1 MGSCDLVLR
10 SDYENINIAPIKCEL
25 SVCDL
30 QESRMRGMMSNMVLV
45 QYLFFAS
52 CSERGERMQNT
63 PIEMIRE

>member
-30 QESRMRGMMSNMVLV
+30 QESRMRGMMANMVLV
-45 QYLFFAS
+45 QYLFCVLFRKGRTDAKYS
-52 CSERGERMQNT
+52 D
-63 PIEMIRE
+63 

>member
-10 SDYENINIAPIKCEL
+10 SDYENINIGPMKCEL

-30 QESRMRGMMSNMVLV
+30 QELRMRGMIANMVLV

>member
-30 QESRMRGMMSNMVLV
+30 QESRMRGMMANMVLV

-52 CSERGERMQNT
+52 CSARGERVQDA